1 MGKGHLQS
9 PSQAGALMEKE
20 EKIFLPAKQADVKQ
34 GLNHILFYNGAIYAF
49 IDDFAKLYSYFFV
62 SN

>member
-34 GLNHILFYNGAIYAF
+34 GLNHILFYNRAIYAF
-49 IDDFAKLYSYFFV
+49 TDDFA
-62 SN
+62 